1 MSTSND
7 TSNDTS
13 GFIITDNERQH
24 YTNFKHKAKF
34 SSPEEERIYASS
46 NEKQCTKCKD
56 IKKLTEYQ
64 GNTSGSDPFNKDG
77 YRLLR
82 PECKDCGSKVSSGKS
97 SAIKLAKQLG
107 IPHKAPEGTT
117 CGVCGKLAKNGDKLV
132 FDHCHKTNKFRG
144 YLHNSCNRSIGVLG
158 DDVEQALKAV
168 NYLNTTEKQIVIVDP
183 ISGKLTIQ

>member
-1 MSTSND
+1 MDTSTSTSTSTSN
-7 TSNDTS
+7 
-13 GFIITDNERQH
+13 ITDNERQH
-24 YTNFKHKAKF
+24 YITFKHKAKF
-34 SSPEEERIYASS
+34 SSPEEEFIYASS
-46 NEKQCTKCKD
+46 NEKQCTKCK
-56 IKKLTEYQ
+56 IMKKLTEYK
-64 GNTSGSDPFNKDG
+64 GNTSGSDPFNRDG

-107 IPHKAPEGTT
+107 IPHKAPQGTT
-117 CGVCGKLAKNGDKLV
+117 CEVCGKLAKNGDELV

-158 DDVEQALKAV
+158 DDVERTLKV
-168 NYLNTTEKQIVIVDP
+168 LNYLNITEKKNFIVDP